1 MRRYEGRR
9 AVVTGAASGIGR
21 AVTTRLRREG
31 AAVLALDRSADGL
44 AELLADTVVAGV
56 APSTDDVDRGADPGP
71 LRTAVADVTDAA
83 AVQAA
88 LDGWLQE
95 GPLDVLVH
103 AAGIADTRRTAQTS
117 AAEWQRVLDVDLT
130 GTFTVVQAALP
141 ALLAARG
148 AVVTVASIAGL
159 AGRPYLA
166 AYAAA
171 KGGVIALTRSLAVE
185 YASAGVRFTCV
196 APGSVETPLRD
207 ALVSPTGADPLLL
220 ARGRSLLPAVAA
232 TPDDVA
238 ASVAFLGSDD
248 ARFVTGAVL
257 VVDGG
262 ALA

>member
-21 AVTTRLRREG
+21 AVTVRLRAEG
-31 AAVLALDRSADGL
+31 ATVLGLDRTATGLADLRADAADG
-44 AELLADTVVAGV
+44 
-56 APSTDDVDRGADPGP
+56 TDGADRVDGGG
-71 LRTAVADVTDAA
+71 LTTAVADVTDPAGVAA
-83 AVQAA
+83 SLAV
-88 LDGWLQE
+88 WLE
-95 GPLDVLVH
+95 AGPLDLLVH
-103 AAGIADTRRTAQTS
+103 AAGIADTRRS
-117 AAEWQRVLDVDLT
+117 AETTPADWQRVVDVDLT
-130 GTFTVVQAALP
+130 GTFTVIHAALP

-207 ALVSPTGADPLLL
+207 ALVSPTDADPVLL
-220 ARGRSLLPAVAA
+220 ARGRSLLTAAAA
-232 TPDDVA
+232 TPDDIA